1 MQFLHFEWQHRG
13 SPHVHGLAWLDNA
26 PDVAKIVSLANASAA
41 QHDVI
46 ITFVDKLV
54 STTNPAINPDGSNMD
69 DLLPPSTM
77 PYVCNI
83 PYSDVVNIQ
92 QDLVHLISTCRRHT
106 RPASHCL
113 QTKGGSQQC
122 HFGYPKPLQ
131 ITLAY

>member
-13 SPHVHGLAWLDNA
+13 SPHVHGLAWLANA

-54 STTNPAINPDGSNMD
+54 STPNPAINPDGSNMD

-83 PYSDVVNIQ
+83 PYSGVGNI
-92 QDLVHLISTCRRHT
+92 
-106 RPASHCL
+106 
-113 QTKGGSQQC
+113 
-122 HFGYPKPLQ
+122 
-131 ITLAY
+131 